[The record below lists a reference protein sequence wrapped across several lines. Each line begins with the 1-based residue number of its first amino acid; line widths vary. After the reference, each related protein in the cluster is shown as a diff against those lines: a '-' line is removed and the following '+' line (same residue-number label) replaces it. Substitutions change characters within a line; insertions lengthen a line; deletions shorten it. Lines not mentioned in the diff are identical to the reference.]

1 METSYLKPNVTCI
14 ASLKSQNLHK
24 IAPFSIIIQ
33 VIFETF
39 LQQITTSILQD
50 IGAMKTSKQVN
61 QLKSFCCNFDKIDDV
76 KLS

>member
-1 METSYLKPNVTCI
+1 M
-14 ASLKSQNLHK
+14 
-24 IAPFSIIIQ
+24 IQ

-39 LQQITTSILQD
+39 LQQITTFILQA
-50 IGAMKTSKQVN
+50 IGAMKTSKQVD